1 MQPVEPSKIAEMQA
15 KFSNDFANLEQS
27 FSEKKGVAEAV
38 EYLTSLVEIFIWAEK
53 NDMTIVD
60 FFIENNVMRFFPELL
75 IKNAKQKYSRENV
88 VTLIKNFSFLLLNLK
103 SPELVNFVFSNQ
115 SFTQFLNFRFDFRD
129 DEIIFFYVNFIKSIS
144 QRFDSFPLQIFYNP
158 RNLDMPLFSNIT
170 RFMNHSDSLVR
181 ATAFNVVLTLLN
193 CSLISS
199 QIKRDLFAEGISL
212 FTFFHSF
219 LHISQI

>member
-1 MQPVEPSKIAEMQA
+1 MQPVDQSKIAEMQA
-15 KFSNDFANLEQS
+15 KFSNDFAGLEQD

-60 FFIENNVMRFFPELL
+60 FFIENNLMKYFPELL

-103 SPELVNFVFSNQ
+103 SPELVNFVFSSQ

-193 CSLISS
+193 CSLISN
-199 QIKRDLFAEGISL
+199 
-212 FTFFHSF
+212 
-219 LHISQI
+219 

>member
-1 MQPVEPSKIAEMQA
+1 MQAVDQTKIAEMQA
-15 KFSNDFANLEQS
+15 KFSNDFASLEQG

-60 FFIENNVMRFFPELL
+60 FFIENNLMKFFPELL

-88 VTLIKNFSFLLLNLK
+88 VALIKNFSFLLLNLK
-103 SPELVNFVFSNQ
+103 SPELVNFVFSSQ

-193 CSLISS
+193 CSLISN
-199 QIKRDLFAEGISL
+199 QIQRDFFAEGIPLFAVLHSL
-212 FTFFHSF
+212 
-219 LHISQI
+219 LHLS